1 MQDRSELSVTSV
13 PLIAHVIYRLD
24 FGGLENGLV
33 NLINGIPQYRH
44 AVICMEDFTDF
55 RLRIK
60 RDDVRIFALKK
71 REGADISIYFKLY
84 RLFCELQPSIV
95 HSRNLAGL
103 DSLIPAFAA
112 GVPIRIHGEHGRDIH
127 DLDGKSRRYRWLRRV
142 FKPFVHHYIALSR
155 DLEKYLHK
163 GIAVERSRVT
173 QIYNGVNVERF
184 CPRNPRVAAPR
195 VHGFN
200 DPNCIVIGTVGRMK
214 EVKDPL
220 ALVRAFIWSMKKIPE
235 ASERLRLV
243 MVGDGPLLE
252 PARALLVKEK
262 LAAFAW
268 LPGARNDVQD
278 ILRDLDVFV
287 LPSLAEGIS
296 NTILEAMACALPV
309 IATDVGGNSEL
320 VEDGVTGKLI
330 PRRDLG
336 ALSTAIGFYL
346 SHPAERLGQGRA
358 ARRVVENHFSLGAMV
373 SGYANVYERLMRER
387 GEPAKVTA

>member
-1 MQDRSELSVTSV
+1 MRARNDFFRNPQSL

-33 NLINGIPQYRH
+33 NLINGMREYRH
-44 AVICMEDFTDF
+44 AVICIDDFTDF

-71 REGADISIYFKLY
+71 RPGTEILIYFKLY
-84 RLFCELQPSIV
+84 RLFRELRPAIV

-112 GVPIRIHGEHGRDIH
+112 GVPIRIHGEHGRDP
-127 DLDGKSRRYRWLRRV
+127 SESARYRWLRRMA
-142 FKPFVHHYIALSR
+142 KPLIHHYIALSR
-155 DLEKYLHK
+155 DLEKYLQ
-163 GIAVERSRVT
+163 GPIAVKRARIS

-184 CPRNPRVAAPR
+184 RPRSLNATAPP

-200 DPNCIVIGTVGRMK
+200 DPGWVVIGTVGRMK

-220 ALVRAFIWSMKKIPE
+220 TLVRAFIWSLKKIPE
-235 ASERLRLV
+235 ARQRLRLV
-243 MVGDGPLLE
+243 IIGDGPLLE
-252 PARALLVKEK
+252 PARALLAKEGFDD
-262 LAAFAW
+262 LAW
-268 LPGARNDVQD
+268 LPGARHDVHQ
-278 ILRDLDVFV
+278 ILPDLDVFV
-287 LPSLAEGIS
+287 LPSLAEGVS
-296 NTILEAMACALPV
+296 NTILEAMACGLPV
-309 IATDVGGNSEL
+309 IATDVGGNPEL
-320 VEDGVTGKLI
+320 VQDGVTGRLI

-336 ALSTAIGFYL
+336 ALSQAIGFYL
-346 SHPAERLGQGRA
+346 AHPAERLEQGRA

-373 SGYANVYERLMRER
+373 GGYANVYERLMRER